1 MQQFRLLTMRY
12 MELLKNDT
20 INMLILLFQAPII
33 ALILYF
39 LVMPLTFSP
48 SSIATCPPNPQ
59 FPQTVSNKFDCQNVV
74 NALNMPQGK
83 EYLAQRNLT
92 EEQAVQR
99 SIAPGSGG
107 DAQKILFIMA
117 FAAVM
122 FGVINGAREIV
133 KENPIYRRERTV
145 NLGIIPYMFSK
156 ITVLGVLCLL
166 QSLVLV
172 ILVNLRAPFQHST
185 ILPPVLEI
193 YISLALTSLA
203 GLMTGLALSALAPNT
218 DRATSF
224 IPIILIPQVIFSGI
238 IFPLNNLEL
247 QLLGA
252 FFPARWAMA
261 AMGSTIGL
269 HGDKLGG
276 DIFSYQGTLF
286 STHSQAQATTHLLLM
301 WFALIVTIVA
311 LVALTAFFLKRKDV
325 RG

>member
-1 MQQFRLLTMRY
+1 MPRSCVKVTGLYSYTLIPGSSAPPTASCTRDVLATFSTQLGYVPQDDIIHRDLTVERALYYAARLRLPGDFTEAQIKQRIDEVLDDVEISNRRKLLVSKLSGGQRKRVSIAL
-12 MELLKNDT
+12 ELLANPSV
-20 INMLILLFQAPII
+20 F
-33 ALILYF
+33 F
-39 LVMPLTFSP
+39 LDEPTSGL
-48 SSIATCPPNPQ
+48 
-59 FPQTVSNKFDCQNVV
+59 D
-74 NALNMPQGK
+74 
-83 EYLAQRNLT
+83 
-92 EEQAVQR
+92 
-99 SIAPGSGG
+99 PGL
-107 DAQKILFIMA
+107 DRKM
-117 FAAVM
+117 M
-122 FGVINGAREIV
+122 F
-133 KENPIYRRERTV
+133 
-145 NLGIIPYMFSK
+145 LPYMFSK
-156 ITVLGVLCLL
+156 ITVLGALCLL

-238 IFPLNNLEL
+238 IFPLNNLGL

-276 DIFSYQGTLF
+276 DIFSYRER
-286 STHSQAQATTHLLLM
+286 SSQR
-301 WFALIVTIVA
+301 
-311 LVALTAFFLKRKDV
+311 TARHKPQPISCS
-325 RG
+325 RGLP